1 MRGSLGEKIGEGV
14 SADVHGWAP
23 GQVVKL
29 FKPGVSRRLS
39 WHEAH
44 MTDAVFAAG
53 APAPQV
59 FGVVMLEGRLGIVL
73 QRFDGPTL
81 LQLTRTGAVTRG
93 LAGAILADLC
103 RAVHKTPPPPGV
115 LALRGWMDAWL
126 RSAGGTLPAPIAP
139 GILNLIDRLKPAD
152 ELCHGDLHPGNVIMT
167 AEGPRLIDWT
177 GTVRAPA
184 AYDLGISH
192 ILLTELAPE
201 IADDPE
207 RPRAVNAAVQSEYAR
222 LAGLSPAA
230 LAASIEPYLPIARTL
245 VVLGGAVP
253 ALRERLLQRVEAA
266 LRHQDLNQPV
276 EGLPVK
282 TAN

>member
-1 MRGSLGEKIGEGV
+1 MRGSLGEKIGEGA
-14 SADVHGWAP
+14 SAEVHAWAP

-29 FKPGVSRRLS
+29 FKSGVSRRLG

-53 APAPQV
+53 GPAPQV
-59 FGVVMLEGRLGIVL
+59 FGVVILEGRLGIVL
-73 QRFDGPTL
+73 QHFDGPTL

-93 LAGAILADLC
+93 QAGAILADLC
-103 RAVHKTPPPPGV
+103 RAVHRTPPPSGV
-115 LALRGWMDAWL
+115 LALRGWADAWL
-126 RSAGGTLPAPIAP
+126 RSASDTIPAPIAP
-139 GILNLIDRLKPAD
+139 GILALIERLQPRD

-207 RPRAVNAAVQSEYAR
+207 RPRAVNAAAQSEYAQ
-222 LAGLSPAA
+222 LAGLAPAA
-230 LAASIEPYLPIARTL
+230 LTAAIESYLPIVRTL
-245 VVLGGAVP
+245 VVLGEAMP
-253 ALRERLLQRVEAA
+253 AMRERLLQRVEAA
-266 LRHQDLNQPV
+266 LRA
-276 EGLPVK
+276 EG
-282 TAN
+282 